1 MVNKVLD
8 YCEQYHMI
16 ASGDVVVTGV
26 SGGADSV
33 CLLFM
38 LLAIREKVPF
48 HLAVA
53 HVNHGLR
60 KEAAME
66 AAYVHELCENRGIPF
81 YLKEADMAGY
91 AREASLSEE
100 EAGRQIR
107 YAFFREILI
116 LEGTRHQ
123 TEEAKWKIAVAHNR
137 NDRAETML
145 FHLFR
150 GTGLAGLCGI
160 PAVNGRIIRPLLC
173 LDRQEIE
180 AYLKNEK
187 IRYYTD
193 STNQE
198 DHYARNRIRHHIL
211 PYAEDEICRSAV
223 AHMNQTAENLRLAE
237 IYLGKQTEEAAER
250 CVLPAG
256 NVAAE
261 CQEKEPA
268 GSGKQIRLDLDAFI
282 KEDPYLRGRIL
293 HLFVERLAG
302 QRKDITAA
310 HLEGIERLFLS
321 EKNGELNLP
330 YEITVYKNYRMG
342 MLVRGKQKKQRK
354 KPVVIKGDGIYQA
367 DGLGEV
373 EVTVFSYEKTGNI
386 PEKRYT
392 KWFDYDKI
400 TTSVL
405 LRVRERGD
413 YLTINSSMAHKSLQD
428 YFVNEKIPRQERDSF
443 YVLADGAHI
452 MWVPGY
458 RISEYYK
465 VTEKT
470 RNIMQISIK
479 KTEA

>member
-268 GSGKQIRLDLDAFI
+268 GSGKQIRLDLD
-282 KEDPYLRGRIL
+282 
-293 HLFVERLAG
+293 
-302 QRKDITAA
+302 
-310 HLEGIERLFLS
+310 LEGIERLFLS

-354 KPVVIKGDGIYQA
+354 KPVVITGDGIYQA
-367 DGLGEV
+367 DGPLEV